1 MFGGRVGII
10 QRVLT
15 DYRKPLFDKLAALP
29 GLDLS
34 VFAGEPVPNEGLKT
48 TKYLDKAHLWP
59 AKNRYLS
66 LPSGYVCWQSG
77 IKQWLHEFNPD
88 VLITDTNPRLLS
100 SRVALAWMK
109 KRHRP
114 VIAWGLGRLPRSGP
128 AWLCWLRQVI
138 AQKWTSNF
146 DGIIAYSSKAA
157 RDYASQGISPDN
169 IFVAHNAIDN
179 SESEKYLKQFESD
192 NTWLGFWKK
201 TLHLDPNL
209 PIILFVGR
217 LLAQKKVDLLIKACE
232 SIFPRCQLLIV
243 GDGPEMSNL
252 KTRAKSYE
260 EYIRFAGHQRGADLA
275 KCFLA
280 ADLFVLPGLGG
291 LAVYQAMSCGRP
303 IIVSFGDGT
312 EEDLLHE
319 NLNGVSFRNGDV
331 NDLNKK
337 ICHLLAKHE
346 QLSIMGKASLGI
358 IRNQMS
364 LEVMIADFY
373 RAIKETTNYVDSR
386 NVAE

>member
-1 MFGGRVGII
+1 MLSSRVGII

-15 DYRKPLFDKLAALP
+15 DYRKPFFEKLATAP
-29 GLDLS
+29 GIDLS
-34 VFAGEPVPNEGLKT
+34 VFAGEPVLNEGLKT
-48 TKYLDKAHLWP
+48 AESLDKAQFWQ
-59 AKNRYLS
+59 AKNRYMS
-66 LPSGYVCWQSG
+66 IPSGHVCWQSG
-77 IKQWLHEFNPD
+77 IKKWLRDFSPD
-88 VLITDTNPRLLS
+88 ILITDSNPRLLS

-109 KRHRP
+109 RRNRP
-114 VIAWGLGRLPRSGP
+114 VIAWGLGQLPRSGS
-128 AWLCWLRQVI
+128 AWQRYIRRQI
-138 AQKWTSNF
+138 AHKLIRKF
-146 DGIIAYSSKAA
+146 DGVIAYSSKAA
-157 RDYASQGISPDN
+157 RDYADIGINPDN

-179 SESEKYLKQFESD
+179 YESEKYLGIFGAD
-192 NTWLGFWKK
+192 NSWIMPWKK
-201 TLHLDPNL
+201 KLNLHPNL
-209 PIILFVGR
+209 PVVIFVGR
-217 LLAQKKVDLLIKACE
+217 LLAQKRVNLLIEACAA
-232 SIFPRCQLLIV
+232 IFPHCQLLIV

-252 KTRAKSYE
+252 KIHAKSHE

-291 LAVYQAMSCGRP
+291 LAVYQAMSYGKP

-331 NDLNKK
+331 NDLSEK
-337 ICHLLAKHE
+337 IRSLLANHE

-358 IRNQMS
+358 IRSQMS
-364 LEVMIADFY
+364 LDVMIADFC
-373 RAIKETTNYVDSR
+373 RAIKETTNYVDSK